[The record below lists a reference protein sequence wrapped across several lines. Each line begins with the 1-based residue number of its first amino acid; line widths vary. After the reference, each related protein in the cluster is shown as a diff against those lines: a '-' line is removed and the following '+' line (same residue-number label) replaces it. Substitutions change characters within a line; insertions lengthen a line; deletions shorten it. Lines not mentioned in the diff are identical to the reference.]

1 MPHHASYP
9 VPPLPRMGQ
18 LRAWWRAPASTSALA
33 WHVARAAQAHAG
45 PLLLVTRDN
54 HGAHQAVADL
64 QTLLGDD
71 AALPVVPFPD
81 WETLP
86 YDQFSPHPDIISQ
99 RLAALHRLPALARG
113 IVVVPVQTLLQRLA
127 PLSYIVGGSFDLEV
141 GQRLDMDA
149 EKRRLESAG
158 YRNVPQVM
166 DPGDFAVR
174 GGLLDVYPMG
184 AGAPL
189 RIELLDEDID
199 SIREFDPESQRS
211 LDKVGAVK
219 MLPGRE
225 VPMDE
230 ASLAKVLAT
239 LRERFDVDTRRSPLY
254 QDLKAGVP
262 PSGIEYFLPLF
273 FNTTATL
280 FDYLPEGFLT
290 VLAPGVGEAA
300 DAFWTQTRSRYE
312 QRRHDIERPLLPPED
327 IYQSPDGL
335 REQFNRQPRV
345 EVWPAD
351 HPRIAEAQALG
362 DQPLPPLPV
371 AAKDAPAGQALKSF
385 LDHYPGR
392 VLVAADSPGRREALL
407 EVLQAADLRPPV
419 VPGLPAFLA
428 DDAPRFAITVAPLD
442 DGFALSEPALA
453 VLTERQLFPERA
465 GQARRTRRA
474 GREPEAIIR
483 DLGELTEGAPIVHE
497 DHGVGRYRGLIAMD
511 VGGMPGEFLEIEYA
525 KGDRLYVP
533 VAQLHLISRYSGA
546 SPETAPLHSLGG
558 EQWAKAKRK
567 AAEKVRDVAAEL
579 LEIQARRQARAGLA
593 LDIDRAMYEPF
604 AAGFPFEETPDQL
617 AAIEA
622 TLRDLQSSQPMDR
635 VVCGDVG
642 FGKTEVAVRAAFAA
656 ASGGKQVAV
665 LVPTTLLAEQHY
677 RNFRDR
683 FADYPLK
690 VEVLSRFKSTK
701 EIRAELDKVAEG
713 GIDVIVGTHRLLQP
727 DVKFKDLGLVI
738 VDEEQRFGVRQK
750 EALKAMR
757 ANVHLLTLTA
767 TPIPRTLNM
776 AMAGL
781 RDLSIIATPP
791 PNRLA
796 VQTFVTQWDNAQLRE
811 AFQRELSRGG
821 QLYFLHNDV
830 ESMGRMQRELSELV
844 PEARIGMAHGQMPE
858 RELEKVMLDFQKQRF
873 NVLLASTI
881 IESGIDIPNANTII
895 INRADRFGLAQLHQ
909 LRGRVGRSHHRAYAY
924 LVVPDKRS
932 ITPDAQKR
940 LDAIASMDEL
950 GAGFTLATH
959 DLEIRGAGELL
970 GEDQSGQMAEVGFS
984 LYTELLERA
993 VRSIKAG
1000 KLPDL
1005 DSGEEV
1011 RGAEV
1016 ELHVPA
1022 LIPEDYL
1029 PDVHTRLTLY
1039 KRISS
1044 ARDSVALRELQVE
1057 MIDRFGLL
1065 PDAAKHLF
1073 AIAELKLQANALGI
1087 RKLELGENGGRI
1099 VFEAKPDID
1108 PMAVIQLIQKQPKLY
1123 QMDGPDKLRIR
1134 HPLPESADRF
1144 NAARALLTTLR
1155 PA

>member
-1 MPHHASYP
+1 MSRTSYP
-9 VPPLPRMGQ
+9 APPLPRAGQ
-18 LRAWWRAPASTSALA
+18 LRAWWRAPASPTALA
-33 WHVARAAQAHAG
+33 WYLAQAARVHDA
-45 PLLLVTRDN
+45 PLLVIARDN
-54 HGAHQAVADL
+54 HGANQLEADL
-64 QTLLGDD
+64 QTLLGGDPG
-71 AALPVVPFPD
+71 LPVVAFPD

-86 YDQFSPHPDIISQ
+86 YDRFSPHPDIISQ
-99 RLAALHRLPALARG
+99 RLAALHRLPTLKRG
-113 IVVVPVQTLLQRLA
+113 LVIVPVQTLLQQLA
-127 PLSYIVGGSFDLEV
+127 PRSYVIGGSFDLKV
-141 GQRLDMDA
+141 GQRLDLEA

-174 GGLLDVYPMG
+174 GGLLDVFPMG
-184 AGAPL
+184 ADEPL
-189 RIELLDEDID
+189 RVELLDEDID
-199 SIREFDPESQRS
+199 SIRAFDPESQRS
-211 LDKVGAVK
+211 LDKVEAVH

-230 ASLAKVLAT
+230 ASIARVLAT
-239 LRERFDVDTRRSPLY
+239 LRERFDVDTRRSALY
-254 QDLKAGVP
+254 QDLKSGLAPAGV
-262 PSGIEYFLPLF
+262 EYYLPLF
-273 FNTTATL
+273 FERTATL
-280 FDYLPEGFLT
+280 FDYLPDGSLP
-290 VLAPGVGEAA
+290 VVCAGAGEAA
-300 DAFWTQTRSRYE
+300 EAFWAQTGERYE
-312 QRRHDIERPLLPPED
+312 QRRHDVERPLLPPSAL
-327 IYQSPDGL
+327 YLSPELL
-335 REQFNRQPRV
+335 RERLNDAPRI
-345 EVWPAD
+345 EVWAAD
-351 HPRIAEAQALG
+351 HARIADAHALG

-371 AAKDAPAGQALKSF
+371 AAREAPAGDALKSF
-385 LDHYPGR
+385 LGHYPGR
-392 VLVAADSPGRREALL
+392 VLIAADSPGRREALL
-407 EVLQAADLRPPV
+407 EVLQAAELKPPV
-419 VPGLPAFLA
+419 VADLPSFLT
-428 DDAPRFAITVAPLD
+428 DDARFAIAVAPLE
-442 DGFALSEPALA
+442 DGFALDDPRIA

-465 GQARRTRRA
+465 GSTRRTRRA

-558 EQWAKAKRK
+558 EQWSKAKRK

-579 LEIQARRQARAGLA
+579 LEIQARRRARAGLA
-593 LDIDRAMYEPF
+593 LQVDRAMYEPF

-617 AAIEA
+617 AAIDA
-622 TLRDLQSSQPMDR
+622 TLRDLASSQPMDR

-656 ASGGKQVAV
+656 ASAGKQVAV

-690 VEVLSRFKSTK
+690 VEVLSRFKTSK
-701 EIRAELDKVAEG
+701 EIKAELEKVAAG
-713 GIDVIVGTHRLLQP
+713 TIDVIVGTHRLLQP
-727 DVKFKDLGLVI
+727 DVKFKDLGMVI

-750 EALKAMR
+750 EALKALR

-796 VQTFVTQWDNAQLRE
+796 VQTFITQWDDALLRE
-811 AFQRELSRGG
+811 AFQRELARGG

-830 ESMGRMQRELSELV
+830 ESIGRMQRELSELV
-844 PEARIGMAHGQMPE
+844 PEARIGIAHGQMPE

-873 NVLLASTI
+873 NVLLSTTI

-924 LVVPDKRS
+924 LITPDRRA
-932 ITPDAQKR
+932 ITPDAEKR
-940 LDAIASMDEL
+940 LEAIASMDEL

-993 VRSIKAG
+993 VRSIKQG

-1005 DSGEEV
+1005 DAGEEV

-1044 ARDSVALRELQVE
+1044 ARDSDALRGLQVE

-1073 AIAELKLQANALGI
+1073 AIAELKLKANTLGI
-1087 RKLELGENGGRI
+1087 RKLDLGENGGRI
-1099 VFEAKPDID
+1099 VFESKPNID
-1108 PMAVIQLIQKQPKLY
+1108 PMAVIQLIQKQPNLY
-1123 QMDGPDKLRIR
+1123 AMEGPDKLRIK
-1134 HPLPESADRF
+1134 HPLPLPEDRF
-1144 NAARALLTTLR
+1144 NAARALLTTLA
-1155 PA
+1155 PG

>member
-1 MPHHASYP
+1 MSRTSYP
-9 VPPLPRMGQ
+9 APPLPRAGQ
-18 LRAWWRAPASTSALA
+18 LRAWWRAPASPTALA
-33 WHVARAAQAHAG
+33 WYLAQAARVHDA
-45 PLLLVTRDN
+45 PLLVIARDN
-54 HGAHQAVADL
+54 HGANQLEADL
-64 QTLLGDD
+64 QTLLGGDP
-71 AALPVVPFPD
+71 ALPVVAFPD

-86 YDQFSPHPDIISQ
+86 YDRFSPHPDIISQ
-99 RLAALHRLPALARG
+99 RLSALHRLPTLKRG
-113 IVVVPVQTLLQRLA
+113 LVIVPVQTLLQQLA
-127 PLSYIVGGSFDLEV
+127 PRSYVIGGSFDLKV
-141 GQRLDMDA
+141 GQRLDLEA

-184 AGAPL
+184 ADEPL
-189 RIELLDEDID
+189 RVELLDEDID
-199 SIREFDPESQRS
+199 SIRAFDPESQRS
-211 LDKVGAVK
+211 LDKVEAVH

-230 ASLAKVLAT
+230 ASIARVLAT
-239 LRERFDVDTRRSPLY
+239 LRERFDVDTRRSALY
-254 QDLKAGVP
+254 QDLKSGLAPAGV
-262 PSGIEYFLPLF
+262 EYYLPLF
-273 FNTTATL
+273 FERTATL
-280 FDYLPEGFLT
+280 FDYLPDGSLP
-290 VLAPGVGEAA
+290 VVCAGAGEAA
-300 DAFWTQTRSRYE
+300 EAFWAQTGERYE
-312 QRRHDIERPLLPPED
+312 QRRHDVERPLLPPSAL
-327 IYQSPDGL
+327 YLSPELL
-335 REQFNRQPRV
+335 RERLNDAPRI
-345 EVWPAD
+345 EVWAAD
-351 HPRIAEAQALG
+351 HARIADAHPLG

-371 AAKDAPAGQALKSF
+371 AARDAPAGDALKSF
-385 LDHYPGR
+385 LGHYPGR
-392 VLVAADSPGRREALL
+392 VLIAADSPGRREALL
-407 EVLQAADLRPPV
+407 EVLQAAELKPPV
-419 VPGLPAFLA
+419 VADLPAFLA
-428 DDAPRFAITVAPLD
+428 NDARFAIAVAPLE
-442 DGFALSEPALA
+442 DGFALDDPRIA

-465 GQARRTRRA
+465 GSTRRTRRA

-546 SPETAPLHSLGG
+546 SAETAPLHSLGG
-558 EQWAKAKRK
+558 EQWSKAKRK

-593 LDIDRAMYEPF
+593 LQVDRAMYEPF

-617 AAIEA
+617 AAIDA
-622 TLRDLQSSQPMDR
+622 TLRDLASSQPMDR

-656 ASGGKQVAV
+656 ASAGKQVAV

-690 VEVLSRFKSTK
+690 VEVLSRFKTSK
-701 EIRAELDKVAEG
+701 EIKAELEKVAAG
-713 GIDVIVGTHRLLQP
+713 TIDVIVGTHRLLQP
-727 DVKFKDLGLVI
+727 DVKFKDLGMVI

-750 EALKAMR
+750 EALKALR

-796 VQTFVTQWDNAQLRE
+796 VQTFITQWDNALLRE
-811 AFQRELSRGG
+811 AFQRELARGG

-830 ESMGRMQRELSELV
+830 ESIGRMQRELSELV
-844 PEARIGMAHGQMPE
+844 PEARIGIAHGQMPE

-873 NVLLASTI
+873 NVLLSTTI

-924 LVVPDKRS
+924 LVAPDRRS
-932 ITPDAQKR
+932 ITPDAEKR
-940 LDAIASMDEL
+940 LEAIASMDEL

-993 VRSIKAG
+993 VRSIKQG

-1005 DSGEEV
+1005 DAGEEV

-1044 ARDSVALRELQVE
+1044 ARDSDALRELQVE

-1073 AIAELKLQANALGI
+1073 AIAELKLKANTLGI
-1087 RKLELGENGGRI
+1087 RKLDLGENGGRI
-1099 VFEAKPDID
+1099 VFESKPNID
-1108 PMAVIQLIQKQPKLY
+1108 PMAVIQLIQKQPNLY
-1123 QMDGPDKLRIR
+1123 AMEGPDKLRIK
-1134 HPLPESADRF
+1134 HPLPLPEDRF
-1144 NAARALLTTLR
+1144 NAARALLTTLA
-1155 PA
+1155 PG